1 MSVVRTT
8 AKELDQLAE
17 KYLSER
23 TTEPKCVHRT
33 LLLRS
38 LVILKKLY
46 PETED
51 FFAPMMKTLMPYA
64 KRPDRKGDYENGM
77 GRHYYCALS
86 LSGKEMKMVNS
97 YYRNGVK
104 KHTKSARTMFEEDY
118 TMALTMQHAGYMDQC
133 GRFLGRAVHMISDM
147 CCLPHTASM
156 TYYSLGR
163 SFHKGYERL
172 AKAIYPDLVPEQTPE
187 ELPKLFE
194 SRATFADD
202 LNKIA
207 LETAGGL
214 TAVEADP
221 VEAVKEHLLR
231 TERVICAFLLRFYE
245 DLTAKEREAHY
256 ILNGSG
262 CRLLKGTDVMTIK
275 ITEKGLILH
284 GVNPSPES
292 KVNVTDMVFYAA
304 HRHDGLFTLSPA
316 KDQEGR
322 VLEVKDGKLRLK
334 KFDPLHGEQ
343 LFRL

>member
-8 AKELDQLAE
+8 AKELHKLADR
-17 KYLSER
+17 YLSER
-23 TTEPKCVHRT
+23 TEEPKCVHRT

-38 LVILKKLY
+38 LIILKNLH

-51 FFAPMMKTLMPYA
+51 FFAPLMKTLMPYA
-64 KRPDRKGDYENGM
+64 KRPDRKGDYENGA

-86 LSGKEMKMVNS
+86 LGGKEMKTVNS
-97 YYRNGVK
+97 YYRNGRK
-104 KHTKSARTMFEEDY
+104 KYTKSARTMLEEDY
-118 TMALTMQHAGYMDQC
+118 TMALTMHHAGYSEKC
-133 GRFLGRAVHMISDM
+133 GKFLGRAVHMISDM

-163 SFHKGYERL
+163 GFHKGYERL
-172 AKAIYPDLVPEQTPE
+172 AKAIYPELVPEQIPD
-187 ELPKLFE
+187 ELPDLFA
-194 SRATFADD
+194 SRDSFADD

-207 LETAGGL
+207 IETAGGL
-214 TAVEADP
+214 IAVENDP
-221 VEAVKEHLLR
+221 VEAIKSHLLR
-231 TERVICAFLLRFYE
+231 TERIICAFLMRFYD

-256 ILNGSG
+256 IMNGSG

-275 ITEKGLILH
+275 ITDEGIVFH

-292 KVNVTDMVFYAA
+292 KINVTNTVFYAA

-316 KDQEGR
+316 KDNEGR
-322 VLEVKDGKLRLK
+322 VLEVVDGKLVLK
-334 KFDPLHGEQ
+334 KFNPLHGEQ

>member
-1 MSVVRTT
+1 MSVVRST
-8 AKELDQLAE
+8 AKELRKLADKYLAE
-17 KYLSER
+17 R
-23 TTEPKCVHRT
+23 TSEPKCVHRT

-38 LVILKKLY
+38 LVILRKLY

-64 KRPDRKGDYENGM
+64 KRPDKKGDYENGM

-86 LSGKEMKMVNS
+86 IGGKELKMVNS
-97 YYRNGVK
+97 YYRNGIK

-118 TMALTMQHAGYMDQC
+118 TMALTMLHAGYMDEC

-156 TYYSLGR
+156 TYYSRGR
-163 SFHKGYERL
+163 GFHKAYELL
-172 AKAIYPDLVPEQTPE
+172 AEAIYPELVPEQLPE
-187 ELPKLFE
+187 KLPEFFV
-194 SRATFADD
+194 SRETFADD
-202 LNKIA
+202 INSIV

-214 TAVEADP
+214 AAVSADP
-221 VEAVKEHLLR
+221 LEALKEQLLR
-231 TERVICAFLLRFYE
+231 TERVICAFLMRFYE
-245 DLTAKEREAHY
+245 DRSAKEKQAHY

-275 ITEKGLILH
+275 VTEKGLILH

-304 HRHDGLFTLSPA
+304 HRHNGLFTLSPA
-316 KDQEGR
+316 KDKDGR
-322 VLEVKDGKLRLK
+322 VLEVADGKLQLRI
-334 KFDPLHGEQ
+334 FDPLHGEQ